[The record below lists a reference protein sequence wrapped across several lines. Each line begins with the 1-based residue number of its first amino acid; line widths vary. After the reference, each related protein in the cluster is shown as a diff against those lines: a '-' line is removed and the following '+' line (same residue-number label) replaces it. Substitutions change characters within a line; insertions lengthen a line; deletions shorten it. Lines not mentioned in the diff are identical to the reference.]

1 MLDLPTNLYLVVA
14 QTLQWVHGITS
25 LQYDILRSHIAKIE
39 HDGETHYSF
48 EVVTNNIRLGGI
60 KHPMGLV
67 IERSHM
73 ALTGIIL
80 EPIEGELYGLVPNAD
95 NIIDIEIHHMLKLLL
110 KADNSGISNISAQ
123 TKFKSF
129 DGGDTT
135 LSRQFLFK
143 NNMLFQIR

>member
-1 MLDLPTNLYLVVA
+1 MFDERTNLYRVVA
-14 QTLQWVHGITS
+14 QTLQWVQGITS
-25 LQYDILRSHIAKIE
+25 LQYDILRSRLAKVE

-73 ALTGIIL
+73 AMTGVVL

-95 NIIDIEIHHMLKLLL
+95 NVYDIEIHHMLKLLM
-110 KADNSGISNISAQ
+110 KADNAGVSNISVQ

-129 DGGDTT
+129 DGGDNT
-135 LSRQFLFK
+135 LARQFLFK

>member
-25 LQYDILRSHIAKIE
+25 LQYDILRSRIAKIE

-73 ALTGIIL
+73 ALTGVIL
-80 EPIEGELYGLVPNAD
+80 DPIEGELYGLVPNAD